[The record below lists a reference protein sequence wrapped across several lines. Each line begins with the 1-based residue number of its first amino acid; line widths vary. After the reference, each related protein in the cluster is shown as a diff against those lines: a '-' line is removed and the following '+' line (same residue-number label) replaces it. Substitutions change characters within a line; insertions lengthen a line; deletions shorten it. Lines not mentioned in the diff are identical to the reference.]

1 MELFGQIIIY
11 IMMAFLLLGAGAY
24 IFKPGSPLGE
34 EFREGLMSIG
44 PIFIPVGGMMA
55 IIPFLADAI
64 DKWIAPAYRWMHS
77 DASIAVSSF
86 IPADQGA
93 YQLSLEV
100 AGSHNAWILAF
111 AVAMTA
117 GSTITFSVPVGLA
130 MLPKK
135 DHKFMALGV
144 MAGLLAIPFTAF
156 FMTLILAQT
165 GVLLREDVS
174 VDSPSTKPFDLPVG
188 DILLNLIPLVVLMVV
203 LALMLKFFPR
213 QAITGFMAFGQLIR
227 GVTAAALALSIVE
240 YFTGVFSWM
249 FGSWGLAPFIAD
261 EENQFR
267 ALETAGYIGV
277 MLAGAFPMVYAIRT
291 WLEKPLAL
299 LGKRV
304 GVSEAGMAGFFAG
317 AANVLALFR
326 VVPLMP
332 PRDKVLTIAF
342 AVCAA
347 FAIGD
352 FIAFT
357 ANFQPNMIGAML
369 IGKLLGGIVAIFIAL
384 WLAVPHAE
392 RLGKEDEAAEARA
405 RAADSVEPDAGDL
418 AERV

>member
-34 EFREGLMSIG
+34 EFREGIMSIG
-44 PIFIPVGGMMA
+44 AIFLPVGGMMS
-55 IIPFLADAI
+55 IIPFLADGI
-64 DKWIAPAYRWMHS
+64 DKWIGPVYRWMHS

-93 YQLSLEV
+93 YQLSHEV

-111 AVAMTA
+111 AVGMTA
-117 GSTITFSVPVGLA
+117 GATIAFSVPVGLA

-135 DHKFMALGV
+135 DHKYMALGV
-144 MAGLLAIPFTAF
+144 MTGLLGIPFTAF

-174 VDSPSTKPFDLPVG
+174 TESDASKPFDLPVV
-188 DILLNLIPLVVLMVV
+188 DIILNLIPLVLLMIV
-203 LALMLKFFPR
+203 LAVLLKFFPR
-213 QAITGFMAFGQLIR
+213 QSISGFMAFGQLIR
-227 GVTAAALALSIVE
+227 AVTTAALALGVVE

-261 EENQFR
+261 EEDQFR
-267 ALETAGYIGV
+267 ALEVAGYIGV

-291 WLEKPLAL
+291 WLDKPLAA

-304 GVSEAGMAGFFAG
+304 GVSEAGMTGFFAG

-332 PRDKVLTIAF
+332 ARDKVLTISF

-352 FIAFT
+352 YIAFT
-357 ANFQPNMIGAML
+357 ANFQPNMIAAML
-369 IGKLLGGIVAIFIAL
+369 IGKLLGGVVAIGLAL

-392 RLGKEDEAAEARA
+392 RLAEEDEVAEARV
-405 RAADSVEPDAGDL
+405 READSVDPDAGDL

>member
-11 IMMAFLLLGAGAY
+11 IMMAFMLLGAGAY
-24 IFKPGSPLGE
+24 IVKPGSPLAE
-34 EFREGLMSIG
+34 EFREGIMSIG
-44 PIFIPVGGMMA
+44 AIFLPVGGMMG
-55 IIPFLADAI
+55 IIPFLADGI
-64 DKWIAPAYRWMHS
+64 EKWIAPVYRWMHS
-77 DASIAVSSF
+77 DPSIAVSSF

-93 YQLSLEV
+93 YQLSHEV

-111 AVAMTA
+111 AVGMTA
-117 GSTITFSVPVGLA
+117 GATIAFSVPVGLA

-135 DHKFMALGV
+135 DHKYMALGV
-144 MAGLLAIPFTAF
+144 MTGLLGIPFTAF

-174 VDSPSTKPFDLPVG
+174 MEAEASKPFDLPVA
-188 DILLNLIPLVVLMVV
+188 DIILNLIPLVALMIV
-203 LALMLKFFPR
+203 LAVLLKFFPR
-213 QAITGFMAFGQLIR
+213 QSISGFMAFGQLIR
-227 GVTAAALALSIVE
+227 AVTTASLALGVLE
-240 YFTGVFSWM
+240 YFTGFCSWL

-261 EENQFR
+261 EEDQFR
-267 ALETAGYIGV
+267 ALEVAGYIGV

-332 PRDKVLTIAF
+332 ARDKVLTISF

-352 FIAFT
+352 YIAFT
-357 ANFQPNMIGAML
+357 ANFQPNMIAAML
-369 IGKLLGGIVAIFIAL
+369 IGKLLGGAVAVGLAL
-384 WLAVPHAE
+384 WLAVPQAE
-392 RLGKEDEAAEARA
+392 RLALEDKAAEASADEEGSAPERA
-405 RAADSVEPDAGDL
+405 GAQ
-418 AERV
+418 